1 VTNVSGRAKN
11 ARNANEWPSS
21 KRTFCVSVC
30 VDAEAPCDGASF
42 LLDLL
47 FTGGSLAVGLL
58 HGNRCGSDPQCSC
71 HALSNW
77 AKRKSKFTKKFQIK
91 AESMEYFEPRSV
103 SEALSVLAKHG
114 AEAKIIAGGTDV
126 MVDIKFKEEP
136 GGLVNIKKIPGL
148 SGISGNGAG
157 VRIGPLT
164 TIREI
169 ETSALVR
176 DKLPVLWEAAHQ
188 FASLQV
194 RNTATIGGNICRAS
208 PSGETLAP
216 LLVLDAKAKLVFSDG
231 EKIIPFTSFFQ
242 GPGKSSAGNNGLL
255 TEIEISYPPANSKGA
270 YLKHAVRG
278 AMDIAM
284 VGVAVLMTTDSGK
297 NNVQDVRIGL
307 GAVAPT
313 PVRAA
318 KAEALLRGKPLTASL
333 VREAAA
339 LAASESSPIDDQRSS
354 AEYRRWIVEAL
365 TRKGLEQTWKAA
377 AGKEIG

>member
-1 VTNVSGRAKN
+1 
-11 ARNANEWPSS
+11 
-21 KRTFCVSVC
+21 
-30 VDAEAPCDGASF
+30 
-42 LLDLL
+42 
-47 FTGGSLAVGLL
+47 
-58 HGNRCGSDPQCSC
+58 
-71 HALSNW
+71 
-77 AKRKSKFTKKFQIK
+77 
-91 AESMEYFEPRSV
+91 MEYFEPRSV

-148 SGISGNGAG
+148 SGISENGVG
-157 VRIGPLT
+157 LRIGPLT
-164 TIREI
+164 TIRDI
-169 ETSALVR
+169 ETNALVR
-176 DKLPVLWEAAHQ
+176 DKLPVLWESAHQ

-216 LLVLDAKAKLVFSDG
+216 LLVLDAKAKLAFGDG
-231 EKIIPFTSFFQ
+231 EKNVPFASFFQ
-242 GPGKSSAGNNGLL
+242 GPGKSSAGSTGLL
-255 TEIEISYPPANSKGA
+255 TEIEISYPPANSKGV

-284 VGVAVLMTTDSGK
+284 VGVAVLMTPDSGK
-297 NNVQDVRIGL
+297 NNIQDVRIGL

-313 PVRAA
+313 PVRAP
-318 KAEALLRGKPLTASL
+318 KAEALLRGKPLSASL
-333 VREAAA
+333 LREAAA
-339 LAASESSPIDDQRSS
+339 LAASESSPITDQRSS

-377 AGKEIG
+377 TGKEIA